1 MTISP
6 LTHLVMIAWIPF
18 VQVMFMMLPARRAV
32 IAAYLGAWLFLPV
45 VLYPVPMLPD
55 ISKMFATSIAVLL
68 GVTLFDSAR
77 YRNLRLR
84 LYDLPMLAWCAA
96 PLFASLTNGL
106 GFYDGITAVLDQ
118 TIVWG
123 LPYLIGRMYFSD
135 LESLRELGIGIVIGG
150 LIYLP
155 LCALEAL
162 ISPQLHRMVYG
173 FHAHSFEQTKRF
185 GGWRP
190 TVFMQHGLMVA
201 MWMTVT
207 ALVAL
212 WMWWTGA
219 VRKMMGVPMLW
230 IALSLAMGVV
240 ITKSVG
246 AWLAF
251 AAGAGCLLVIKYVR
265 TPVLVGVILIG
276 VPGYMVARTVG
287 GWDGAQLVQAANAVA
302 GPERAAS
309 LSTRLH
315 HEDLLSGKAMQQP
328 LFGWGR
334 WGRNRVYDEMGND
347 VSTTDGLWV
356 IAMGQAGLLGLGAL
370 TAMFMMPFLAVR
382 RVARRRWRE
391 AAVAAPVV
399 MALLCALYLMDNLL
413 NAMVNP
419 VFTLMAGGLIGLRAA
434 QGRTETARQDGEH
447 HKSIETIAREQAA

>member
-1 MTISP
+1 
-6 LTHLVMIAWIPF
+6 MIAWGPL
-18 VQVMFMMLPARRAV
+18 VLVMFMMLPARRAV
-32 IAAYLGAWLFLPV
+32 IASYLGAWLFLPV

-68 GVTLFDSAR
+68 GVTLFDSGR
-77 YRNLRLR
+77 FGQLRWR
-84 LYDLPMLAWCAA
+84 IYDLPMLAWCVA
-96 PLFASLTNGL
+96 PLLASLTNGL

-118 TIVWG
+118 VIMWG
-123 LPYLIGRMYFSD
+123 LPYLIGRMYFTD
-135 LESLRELGIGIVIGG
+135 LESLRELAMGIVIGG

-173 FHAHSFEQTKRF
+173 YHAHSFEQTKRF

-212 WMWWTGA
+212 WLWWTGA
-219 VRKMMGVPMLW
+219 VRKLMGVPMLW
-230 IALSLAMGVV
+230 IAMSLAVGVV

-251 AAGAGCLLVIKYVR
+251 VAGAGCLVVIKYVR
-265 TPVLVGVILIG
+265 TPVLVGLILVG
-276 VPGYMVARTVG
+276 VPGYMVARTVV
-287 GWDGAQLVQAANAVA
+287 GWDGAQLVQAAEMVA
-302 GPERAAS
+302 GSERAAS

-315 HEDLLSGKAMQQP
+315 HEDLLTGKAMQQP

-356 IAMGQAGLLGLGAL
+356 IVMGQTGLLGLGAL
-370 TAMFMMPFLAVR
+370 TAMFMMPFLTVR
-382 RVARRRWRE
+382 NVARRRWRD

-419 VFTLMAGGLIGLRAA
+419 VFTLIAGGLIGLRAVQMRA
-434 QGRTETARQDGEH
+434 GQERQDGDH
-447 HKSIETIAREQAA
+447 HMSIETIAREEAA